1 MSARQALRSSEEFS
15 ALPRGVRRAL
25 DAMRAAPG
33 RDLDLA
39 ELSEIAETPARTLQR
54 QFRTF
59 LGKSPLD
66 ALRDVRFETARR
78 ELLRG
83 APNAKVT
90 EIAARAGFT
99 HFGRFSVR
107 VPPSLRGE
115 SFADARAAAVSAVPS
130 RLPGGRCSC
139 TIDHDRPALAVVP
152 VDAAPGEHDIARGI
166 ADTIAV
172 ALARTGPPVTTDP
185 RSARYHVLTAF
196 RGTAATQD

>member
-1 MSARQALRSSEEFS
+1 MSARQAIRSSEESS

-39 ELSEIAETPARTLQR
+39 ELSAIAETPARTLQR

-99 HFGRFSVR
+99 HFGRFSAEYR
-107 VPPSLRGE
+107 RRYGEKPSQTLERQQYRPCRATLQPGAARDRSITTARRLR
-115 SFADARAAAVSAVPS
+115 
-130 RLPGGRCSC
+130 
-139 TIDHDRPALAVVP
+139 
-152 VDAAPGEHDIARGI
+152 
-166 ADTIAV
+166 
-172 ALARTGPPVTTDP
+172 
-185 RSARYHVLTAF
+185 
-196 RGTAATQD
+196 